1 MTTIATLKAACLLAL
16 TLAVS
21 SSFAVSKKEVD
32 EAMSRDG
39 LQKISVKGLDLAYAR
54 PGASLAAYKRIK
66 IDPVEVEFDK
76 SWDPAKTGSRI
87 KLSDEEREK
96 IKANVA
102 KLVEEEFAKAVQK
115 GGTYQVVSESAPDVL
130 RVKVS
135 VLNLYVNAPS
145 GSAGAGRS
153 RTYVSSA
160 GQMTLLAE
168 LSDAAS
174 GQMLARVADRREAN
188 GVGARGMQLADRI
201 LNEDAA
207 REVAAAWA
215 QTLRKALD
223 KAHSIGS

>member
-1 MTTIATLKAACLLAL
+1 MRKIATLKAACLFAL
-16 TLAVS
+16 SLAVTS
-21 SSFAVSKKEVD
+21 SLAASKKEVD

-54 PGASLAAYKRIK
+54 PGASLAAYKRVK
-66 IDPVEVEFDK
+66 LDPVEVEFDK

-87 KLSDEEREK
+87 KLSNEEREK
-96 IKANVA
+96 IKAGVA
-102 KLVEEEFAKAVQK
+102 KLVEEEFAKALQK
-115 GGTYQVVSESAPDVL
+115 DGAYQIASESAPDVL

-135 VLNLYVNAPS
+135 ILNLYVNAPS
-145 GSAGAGRS
+145 GSGGAGRS
-153 RTYVSSA
+153 KTYVSSA

-188 GVGARGMQLADRI
+188 GVGARSMQLADRI

-223 KAHSIGS
+223 KARSIGS